1 MSAQE
6 AGPSP
11 TPAAPRLRPAPNDGF
26 AIELDS
32 LTRDFAGT
40 RAVDGV
46 TLGIPTGAVYGLL
59 GPNGAGKTTTLKM
72 LAGLLSPTSGTAR
85 VAGEVIR
92 PGESSLDLRRQVGF
106 LAEEPAFYGWMTA
119 REFLVF
125 VGRIFHQD
133 RPRAEERATE
143 LLEAVGLSDRGD
155 SRIKGYSRGMRQR
168 LGIAQA
174 LMGEPRV
181 LLLDEPASA
190 LDPIGRKE
198 VLGLIGRLQSRATIV
213 MSSHILDDVQRV
225 STWVGVMNK
234 GRLIT
239 EAPLESLL
247 QSHAQPVFRL
257 EVAEDLPGITAA
269 LRAEPWLL
277 EAVPEG
283 GGLRILARD
292 PREAQRRVPA
302 LVAALGVRLVEFVTV
317 TPSLE
322 DVFIHLVGAEG
333 ADAAAPGGGATPP
346 SACPDAPLAPVA
358 PPPGEVPREVAPAHA
373 DGAA

>member
-1 MSAQE
+1 MS
-6 AGPSP
+6 
-11 TPAAPRLRPAPNDGF
+11 TPAATAPAGPRPERASGDGF
-26 AIELDS
+26 AIELDG
-32 LTRDFAGT
+32 LTRDFGGT

-46 TLGIPTGAVYGLL
+46 TLSVPTGAVYGLL

-85 VAGEVIR
+85 VAGETVR

-125 VGRIFHQD
+125 VGEIFGQD
-133 RPRAEERATE
+133 KRRAVERAAE
-143 LLEAVGLSDRGD
+143 LLEAVGLGDRGD
-155 SRIKGYSRGMRQR
+155 SRIKGFSRGMRQR

-198 VLGLIGRLQSRATIV
+198 ILELIGSLQARATIV

-234 GRLIT
+234 GRLIA

-257 EVAEDLPGITAA
+257 EVAEAWPN
-269 LRAEPWLL
+269 
-277 EAVPEG
+277 
-283 GGLRILARD
+283 
-292 PREAQRRVPA
+292 
-302 LVAALGVRLVEFVTV
+302 
-317 TPSLE
+317 
-322 DVFIHLVGAEG
+322 
-333 ADAAAPGGGATPP
+333 
-346 SACPDAPLAPVA
+346 
-358 PPPGEVPREVAPAHA
+358 
-373 DGAA
+373 

>member
-1 MSAQE
+1 MSA
-6 AGPSP
+6 AV
-11 TPAAPRLRPAPNDGF
+11 AADQRPARDLNDEH
-26 AIELDS
+26 AIGLDA
-32 LTRDFAGT
+32 LTRDFGGT

-46 TLGIPTGAVYGLL
+46 TLRVPTGAVYGLL

-85 VAGEVIR
+85 VAGETIR

-125 VGRIFHQD
+125 VGEIFGQSGRD
-133 RPRAEERATE
+133 STERAAE
-143 LLEAVGLSDRGD
+143 LLDAVGLSERGD
-155 SRIKGYSRGMRQR
+155 SRIKGFSRGMRQR

-198 VLGLIGRLQSRATIV
+198 VLELIGSLRSRATIV

-225 STWVGVMNK
+225 CNWVGVMNK

-239 EAPLESLL
+239 QAPLETLL

-257 EVAEDLPGITAA
+257 EVADGLADITAA

-277 EAVPEG
+277 EAVAEG

-292 PREAQRRVPA
+292 PLEAQRRVPA
-302 LVAALGVRLVEFVTV
+302 LIAAQGARLIEFVTV

-322 DVFIHLVGAEG
+322 DVFIHLVGAEEP
-333 ADAAAPGGGATPP
+333 AAPIT
-346 SACPDAPLAPVA
+346 
-358 PPPGEVPREVAPAHA
+358 HA